1 MKLLLTTPDVI
12 ERSNVHSA
20 GMVILAFKQLV
31 RRRRDGTSRKGSG
44 TAHLTK

>member
-1 MKLLLTTPDVI
+1 MKLLLTSPEVF

-31 RRRRDGTSRKGSG
+31 RRRCAVQAALCAAS
-44 TAHLTK
+44 